1 MVQTIWQEWQV
12 VLMNSN
18 YSKFFAELK
27 QYNSTNFKTLR
38 TADLDKAI
46 DVAVIKA
53 FSSVITRYFIFCEK
67 HPELTPTDT
76 HILYY
81 QFKIDMIAR
90 YFSNYPNS
98 NVEELKPFQLELQ
111 NYLATNKLD
120 EEQAIG
126 A

>member
-1 MVQTIWQEWQV
+1 
-12 VLMNSN
+12 MNSN
-18 YSKFFAELK
+18 YSQFFVELK

-38 TADLDKAI
+38 TADLDKGI
-46 DVAVIKA
+46 DVTVIKA

-111 NYLATNKLD
+111 NFLSTHKFVD
-120 EEQAIG
+120 EEPAQIG

>member
-1 MVQTIWQEWQV
+1 
-12 VLMNSN
+12 MNSDT
-18 YSKFFAELK
+18 YSKFFTELK
-27 QYNSTNFKTLR
+27 QYNSNNFKTLH
-38 TADLDKAI
+38 TANLDKDA
-46 DVAVIKA
+46 DVVIKKA
-53 FSSVITRYFIFCEK
+53 FSSVVTRYFIFCEK

-81 QFKIDMIAR
+81 QLKIDMIAR

-111 NYLATNKLD
+111 NYLATNRITVD
-120 EEQAIG
+120 EPAEIG

>member
-1 MVQTIWQEWQV
+1 MS
-12 VLMNSN
+12 SN

-38 TADLDKAI
+38 TADLDKDI
-46 DVAVIKA
+46 DVTIIKA

-120 EEQAIG
+120 EVEESAQIG